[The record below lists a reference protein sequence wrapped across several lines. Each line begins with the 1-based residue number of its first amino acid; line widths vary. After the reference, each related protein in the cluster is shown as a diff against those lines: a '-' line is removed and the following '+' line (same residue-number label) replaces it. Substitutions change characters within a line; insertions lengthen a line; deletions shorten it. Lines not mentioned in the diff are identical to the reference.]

1 MNEQHSIV
9 KKTESALDDLLDLWR
24 RRKFVCI
31 IVLVVIILP
40 AGFTLYQQLVAVPKL
55 KTQISGLESGK
66 QKAERER
73 DKAELQLAP
82 FLATAKARFPDAP
95 PEKRL
100 ELLLNRMEQAV
111 SEVQNAARR
120 VGKDR
125 VLSDYL
131 INKVVTKLKRQ
142 PKMTVDIT
150 AVLGDTDGFALA
162 KQLET
167 VFNQAGWPIT
177 EGGVSQAVFTAPQK
191 GCSFVFPKEQ
201 APTPSLREPF
211 LEILDAIGQ
220 EKKLYIDPN
229 QPKDSLKIVVG
240 SK

>member
-1 MNEQHSIV
+1 MNEEQSIV
-9 KKTESALDDLLDLWR
+9 KKTESALDDLLDLWH
-24 RRKFVCI
+24 RRKLVCV

-40 AGFTLYQQLVAVPKL
+40 GGFTLYQQLVTVPKL
-55 KTQISGLESGK
+55 KTQISTLKSGK

-82 FLATAKARFPDAP
+82 FLATAKASFPDAP
-95 PEKRL
+95 PDKRL

-120 VGKDR
+120 IGRDR

-131 INKVVTKLKRQ
+131 IKKVVTKLKLQ
-142 PKMTVDIT
+142 PKMTVEIT
-150 AVLGDTDGFALA
+150 TVLGDTDGFALA

-167 VFNQAGWPIT
+167 VFRQAGWPIT
-177 EGGVSQAVFTAPQK
+177 EGGISQAVFSAPQK
-191 GCSFVFPKEQ
+191 GCRFVFPQEQ
-201 APTPSLREPF
+201 TPSQSVQEPF

-229 QPKDSLKIVVG
+229 QPNDNLKIVVG
-240 SK
+240 SR